1 MEYCNSKGKIFEE
14 YLKAIKKEAI
24 FSGVKNN
31 IIDIESWF
39 PENDFAT
46 NVIRK
51 DIKCGI
57 GKIILKL

>member
-1 MEYCNSKGKIFEE
+1 MFKR
-14 YLKAIKKEAI
+14 EAV
-24 FSGVKNN
+24 FRGVKSN
-31 IIDIESWF
+31 IIDIGSWF

-51 DIKCGI
+51 DIKCVI